1 MVSFR
6 MNLKK
11 IYQKINY
18 LLIKRHYYG
27 VTASSRVLPDFLI
40 IGGVRCGT
48 TSLYYNICQHP
59 SVLPAAYD
67 EIGFFDDNFH
77 LGLNW
82 YRSMFPTK
90 NTMNKVRR
98 QTGKAVT
105 GEDTP
110 FYIWNRDAMKRI
122 KELLPEIKL
131 IVILRNPVNR
141 TYSNYHL
148 GCRDNIENRSFS
160 QAVED
165 DIELI
170 NKKKEKGETLSNL
183 DFKKTYIGKS
193 LYFEQ
198 LEQWFKIFDAKQ
210 IHVIF
215 TEDLRDNPENTMKS
229 VYDFLGLDDFSLETY
244 EKQKMFEYDNMDE
257 EIRERLTTYFKSHNE
272 QLSKLIKSRC
282 W

>member
-1 MVSFR
+1 

-90 NTMNKVRR
+90 NTMNKVRK

-110 FYIWNRDAMKRI
+110 FYIWNRDALKRI

-148 GCRDNIENRSFS
+148 SCRDNIENRSFS

-257 EIRERLTTYFKSHNE
+257 EIREKLTTYFKSHNE

>member
-1 MVSFR
+1 